1 MDNNNALL
9 SFRLNLELSCPTS
22 PQRLVE
28 SPDPHR
34 LRWRSANN
42 SVKDCYRHITAERLP
57 QLPMTDA
64 SGLMTVCDLN
74 SAYQALV
81 LCLSQS
87 EDEAQKATCT
97 ATTRKLKSVCGWNQL
112 VKHHFENYQKHYWEW
127 KDDIGNENL
136 RQEVQKCKA
145 KFKVALKNCRRDKE
159 KNIADKLA
167 TDLRGQRLSSVLE
180 ESDST
185 HQVVVCLTSH
195 KT

>member
-1 MDNNNALL
+1 MELPVPALGKQVLFRIDYNPNDKKPYAYCIPILGYNLDTL
-9 SFRLNLELSCPTS
+9 SL
-22 PQRLVE
+22 
-28 SPDPHR
+28 
-34 LRWRSANN
+34 
-42 SVKDCYRHITAERLP
+42 CYTAVYL
-57 QLPMTDA
+57 
-64 SGLMTVCDLN
+64 SGLMTLCDLN

-97 ATTRKLKSVCGWNQL
+97 ATTRKMKSVCGWNQL
-112 VKHHFENYQKHYWEW
+112 VKLHFENYQKHYWEW

-167 TDLRGQRLSSVLE
+167 TDCAAKDFPQFWRR
-180 ESDST
+180 SDST